1 MNILPV
7 QITEE
12 GVLIPRTYLH
22 EAVEVE
28 VVVTDE
34 YVLVKAKPPA
44 AESKT
49 TQRPA
54 RKPHRFSF
62 IASGRTRNPR
72 ASQEAE
78 EILEREVKRHAGWS
92 VEK

>member
-1 MNILPV
+1 MDILPI

-12 GVLIPRTYLH
+12 GVLIPKTYLN
-22 EAVEVE
+22 EADEVE

-34 YVLVKAKPPA
+34 YVFVKPKISGTA
-44 AESKT
+44 AEKRSS
-49 TQRPA
+49 

-62 IASGRTRNPR
+62 IGSGRTRNPR

-78 EILEREVKRHAGWS
+78 EILEREVKRHLGWS